1 MCLYLHSERESFSFI
16 GSEGTCLKEICAL
29 QIYTSCAS
37 VRRSCACPLVVSL
50 CLCIMHPHQCQ
61 RACLPYMGWLPLRG
75 LRLAVEGRLFC
86 LWAVFPSISGFLF
99 RAPCPSHSTLSSCS
113 LARGNTTDTLK
124 TLAQTF
130 LRRSHRGL
138 FRAHS
143 RASLPRW
150 YIHTAVY
157 GGRVLCQSTWS
168 LLQGAKSHFSCL
180 AT

>member
-1 MCLYLHSERESFSFI
+1 M
-16 GSEGTCLKEICAL
+16 
-29 QIYTSCAS
+29 S

-75 LRLAVEGRLFC
+75 LRLAIEGRLFC

-99 RAPCPSHSTLSSCS
+99 RAPCPSNSTLSSCS
-113 LARGNTTDTLK
+113 LARGNTTDTLQTLK

-130 LRRSHRGL
+130 LHRSHRGL

-143 RASLPRW
+143 RASLPGT
-150 YIHTAVY
+150 HTPLCMAEEYCVKARGPSY
-157 GGRVLCQSTWS
+157 RVLRVTFPAWQLKCT
-168 LLQGAKSHFSCL
+168 A
-180 AT
+180 